1 MGVYRLLLLSVALFD
16 GGTLLC
22 GKALVD
28 GAKKALAVEQETCR
42 AGVAKY
48 GESVNRGCESRERA
62 ERGCYGV
69 RLEAAETE
77 MGSGANEISPAA
89 RLAWVCIFELI

>member
-1 MGVYRLLLLSVALFD
+1 M
-16 GGTLLC
+16 
-22 GKALVD
+22 
-28 GAKKALAVEQETCR
+28 
-42 AGVAKY
+42 AKY